1 MTDRYT
7 TVGHG
12 IRQVCMLWLTF
23 LLCTTALAQSK
34 QFTLKGSVK
43 DGSGQSIPG
52 VTIQV
57 VGTTTGTATDANG
70 NYSFSTSLSPGSYV
84 LNFSSVGY
92 TPVKETI
99 TLGNAETITTN
110 VTLKEDIAN
119 LDEVV
124 VTSPGQQAERRSLGN
139 AISTI
144 KAADL
149 QQSGSAGLINSLQGK
164 VPGAQIVQNSG
175 DPSGSISI
183 RLRGI
188 KSLSGSSDPLYVI
201 DGVIVSNQSANVS
214 QLAVADQI
222 ASAQPGTNRLA
233 DISPNDIAT
242 LSVLNGAAAAAQYG
256 SRAANGVVIITT
268 KRGAT
273 GAPKISF
280 STSFNINELRKSVP
294 VNMYNKTFGNAQQRL
309 FPIQTFAPGSAQ
321 QAAIALN
328 PATTFLEI
336 RRDGTTNYL
345 LSNVVDNVPRYNYFD
360 QIFRT
365 GYGTDN
371 SISVSGGRDNTQYY
385 VSFGYLKNEG
395 IIKGTD
401 FTRYNFRARLDQRL
415 TNWAKLS
422 AGLTYANSFSNEKAN
437 GNVFYSPMNSVTI
450 LNNIYDITKRDAS
463 GNLQAVEGP
472 RVNPL
477 STIED
482 MRFTQSVNR
491 TVSDV
496 QLNLT
501 PLKGLSVDYILGVDT
516 YGQVG
521 QNYIR
526 PYPYAAQ
533 ASLGANLYPQGYSA
547 TGNNTVFQINTDLN
561 VSYERQLSE
570 RFKLNAIAGYSYQ
583 FFRSDYSIAQG
594 QNLSPFIETVGGA
607 ASTTVQANYSLDRF
621 NLSGYFAQATIGYNN
636 LAFITAAVR
645 RDQSSKFSPSVTNQ
659 FYPKVSGSFVVSDL
673 SFWKDASFSKA
684 LNSLKLRLSYGEA
697 GNLSGVGSYSRFYQF
712 TPVAYLGKN
721 TLLPG
726 AQLANPLVRPERMAE
741 VEGGVDLSFVN
752 NRIGL
757 GVTVYNQQIKDLV
770 VNRALAPSSGGT
782 SIVNNVGTM
791 ENKGVE
797 MVLDVVPV
805 KTKDFSWDVTAIFNS
820 NRNKVLSLGSPAI
833 AISSPAGAPYLL
845 QGQPASVYYGTG
857 YARNP
862 DGSLLYTLAGFPQS
876 ERASSQAT
884 GSTEFTP
891 ARTAEGQPDTR
902 FPTANI
908 VIANPNPK
916 WTGSF
921 TTNLNYKALT
931 LHVLL
936 DMVQGV
942 DVFNA
947 DRRTRQGV
955 GMGDYVEKELRG
967 EIPRGYI
974 FAIYNTE
981 EWRVESGAYTKLREV
996 SLSYTLPKL
1005 IKNVSNINVS
1015 LVGRNLYSWDKYSGF
1030 DPETNAGGTND
1041 LLRGLDFGNVP
1052 IPRTYQVKLSAT
1064 F

>member
-1 MTDRYT
+1 MDNRYVL
-7 TVGHG
+7 VGRRIHHLW
-12 IRQVCMLWLTF
+12 MLWLTL
-23 LLCTTALAQSK
+23 LLCSNAFAQSNR
-34 QFTLKGSVK
+34 FTIKGRIT
-43 DGSGQSIPG
+43 DGNGQGIPG
-52 VTIQV
+52 VTVQV
-57 VGTTTGTATDANG
+57 LNTTTGTASDATG
-70 NYSFSTSLSPGSYV
+70 NYSFDTNLAPGTYT
-84 LNFSSVGY
+84 LNFSAVGY
-92 TPVKETI
+92 GTTKQTI
-99 TLGNAETITTN
+99 SLGNAETITTN
-110 VTLKEDIAN
+110 ATLKDDIAN

-124 VTSPGQQAERRSLGN
+124 VTGSTTTATRRELGN
-139 AISTI
+139 AISSI

-149 QQSGSAGLINSLQGK
+149 QQSGSAGLLNSLQGK
-164 VPGAQIVQNSG
+164 VPGAQITQNSG

-183 RLRGI
+183 RLRGV

-222 ASAQPGTNRLA
+222 GSAQPGTNRLA
-233 DISPNDIAT
+233 DINPNDIAS
-242 LSVLNGAAAAAQYG
+242 LNVINGAAAAAQYG
-256 SRAANGVVIITT
+256 SRAANGVVLITT
-268 KRGAT
+268 KRGST
-273 GAPKISF
+273 GAPKVTF
-280 STSFNINELRKSVP
+280 STSFNVNELRKSVP
-294 VNMYNKTFGNAQQRL
+294 VNLYNKTFGNAQQRL
-309 FPIQTFAPGSAQ
+309 FPIQTFPTASAQ
-321 QAAIALN
+321 QAALALN
-328 PATTFLEI
+328 PATTFATI
-336 RRDGTTNYL
+336 FRDGTQNVL

-371 SISVSGGRDNTQYY
+371 SISISGGRDNTQYY
-385 VSFGYLKNEG
+385 VSFGYLRNEG

-401 FTRYNFRARLDQRL
+401 FTRYNLRARVDQRL

-422 AGLTYANSFSNEKAN
+422 AGLSYVNSFSNEKAN

-450 LNNIYDITKRDAS
+450 LNNIYDITQRDAS

-482 MRFTQSVNR
+482 MKFTQSVNR
-491 TVSDV
+491 TISDV

-501 PLKGLSVDYILGVDT
+501 PLKGLSIDYVLGVDT

-526 PYPYAAQ
+526 PYPYVAQ
-533 ASLGANLYPQGYSA
+533 ASLGANLYPQGFSA
-547 TGNNTVFQINTDLN
+547 TGNNTVLQLNSDLN
-561 VSYERQLSE
+561 ISYERQLTDQ
-570 RFKLNAIAGYSYQ
+570 FKLNAIAGYNYQ
-583 FFRSDYSIAQG
+583 FFRSDYSTAQG
-594 QNLSPFIETVGGA
+594 QNLAPFIETVRGA
-607 ASTTVQANYSLDRF
+607 ASTTVLADYSLDRF
-621 NLSGYFAQATIGYNN
+621 NLSGYFAQATLGYRN
-636 LAFITAAVR
+636 LAFLTGAVR
-645 RDQSSKFSPSVTNQ
+645 RDQSSKFSPEVTNQ
-659 FYPKVSGSFVVSDL
+659 FYPKVSGSFVISDL
-673 SFWKDASFSKA
+673 DFWKNSSFSNGF
-684 LNSLKLRLSYGEA
+684 NSLKLRASYGEA

-712 TPVAYLGKN
+712 SPVAYLGKN

-741 VEGGVDLSFVN
+741 LEAGADLSFLK

-770 VNRALAPSSGGT
+770 VNRVLAPSSGGS
-782 SIVNNVGTM
+782 SIINNVGTM
-791 ENKGVE
+791 ENKGLE
-797 MVLDVVPV
+797 IMLDVVPV
-805 KTKDFSWDVTAIFNS
+805 KTKDFTWDFTAIFNR

-857 YARNP
+857 YARDDSGNLILTK
-862 DGSLLYTLAGFPQS
+862 DGFPQS
-876 ERASSQAT
+876 ERAISQAV
-884 GSTEFTP
+884 GSTDFVK
-891 ARTAEGQPDTR
+891 ARLDGQPDTKY
-902 FPTANI
+902 PTANI

-921 TTNLNYKALT
+921 TTNLTYKALT
-931 LHVLL
+931 LHILL

-967 EIPRGYI
+967 ELPRGYI

-981 EWRVESGAYTKLREV
+981 EWRVESGSYTKLREV
-996 SLSYTLPKL
+996 SLSYSLPKL
-1005 IKNVSNINVS
+1005 FKSVSNINVS
-1015 LVGRNLYSWDKYSGF
+1015 LIGRNLYSWDKYTGF

-1052 IPRTYQVKLSAT
+1052 IPRTYQVKLGVT

>member
-1 MTDRYT
+1 MTHVYSLIVQRA
-7 TVGHG
+7 
-12 IRQVCMLWLTF
+12 RQVGLIWAML
-23 LLCTTALAQSK
+23 LLCTAS
-34 QFTLKGSVK
+34 F
-43 DGSGQSIPG
+43 GQ
-52 VTIQV
+52 
-57 VGTTTGTATDANG
+57 GTRPPIRGRITDANG
-70 NYSFSTSLSPGSYV
+70 NGIPGVTVQVPGTNTGTVTDVDGNYQFTPISDGQV
-84 LNFSSVGY
+84 TLRITAVGY
-92 TPVKETI
+92 QAATQTV
-99 TLGNAETITTN
+99 NAGSQSTVN

-124 VTSPGQQAERRSLGN
+124 VTSPGQQASRRSLGN

-144 KAADL
+144 KASDI
-149 QQSGSAGLINSLQGK
+149 QQSGSAGLLNSLQGK

-175 DPSGSISI
+175 DPSGSMSI

-201 DGVIVSNQSANVS
+201 DGVIVSNQSTNVS

-222 ASAQPGTNRLA
+222 GSAQAGTNRLA
-233 DISPNDIAT
+233 DISPSDIAT

-268 KRGAT
+268 KRGTT
-273 GAPKISF
+273 GAPKITV
-280 STSFNINELRKSVP
+280 STSFNVNELRKSVP
-294 VNMYNKTFGNAQQRL
+294 INLYPKTFGNAQQRL
-309 FPIQTFAPGSAQ
+309 YPIQVFAPGSAQ
-321 QAAIALN
+321 TAALALN
-328 PATTFLEI
+328 PATTFVTI
-336 RRDGTTNYL
+336 RRDGTDNPL

-422 AGLTYANSFSNEKAN
+422 AGLTYANSFANEKAN

-501 PLKGLSVDYILGVDT
+501 PLKGLSIDYILGVDT

-526 PYPYAAQ
+526 PYPYAGQ
-533 ASLGANLYPQGYSA
+533 AALGANLYPLGYSA
-547 TGNNTVFQINTDLN
+547 TANNTVFQINTDLN
-561 VSYERQLSE
+561 ISYERQLSE
-570 RFKLNAIAGYSYQ
+570 QFKLNAMAGYSYQ

-594 QNLSPFIETVGGA
+594 QNLSPFIETVAGA

-636 LAFITAAVR
+636 LAFLTAAVR
-645 RDQSSKFSPSVTNQ
+645 RDKSSKFSPEVTNQ

-673 SFWKDASFSKA
+673 SFWKDASFNKA
-684 LNSLKLRLSYGEA
+684 FNSLKLRLSYGEA

-712 TPVAYLGKN
+712 TPLAYLGKN
-721 TLLPG
+721 TLQPN

-741 VEGGVDLSFVN
+741 IEGGVDLSFVN

-757 GVTVYNQQIKDLV
+757 GVTYYNQQIKDLV

-782 SIVNNVGTM
+782 GIINNVGTM

-797 MVLDVVPV
+797 VVLDLVPV

-833 AISSPAGAPYLL
+833 AIASPAGAPYLL

-857 YARNP
+857 YARKD
-862 DGSLLYTLAGFPQS
+862 DGELLLTAQGFPQS
-876 ERASSQAT
+876 ERASSQAV
-884 GSTEFTP
+884 GSTEFVK
-891 ARTAEGQPDTR
+891 ARNSEGQPNTAS
-902 FPTANI
+902 PTANI

-921 TTNLNYKALT
+921 TTNLNYKALS
-931 LHVLL
+931 LHILL
-936 DMVQGV
+936 DAVQGV

-955 GMGDYVEKELRG
+955 GIGDYVEQELKG
-967 EIPRGYI
+967 ERQRGYI

-1005 IKNVSNINVS
+1005 LKNVSNINVS
-1015 LVGRNLYSWDKYSGF
+1015 LIGRNLYSWDKYTGF

-1052 IPRTYQVKLSAT
+1052 IPRTYQVKLSAS